1 MVYLLLLLIFLTTVL
16 LLKQGHDLLY
26 AGRTQARER
35 LTEQTV
41 IFEEAGFTYEESE
54 PHLSFKKRLNQFF
67 VSTSLYGRFQRLIAR
82 SYIRITPE
90 ELLKFS
96 LIGGA
101 GFALLGWLLGRG
113 SLAAMLL
120 FGIGVFLP
128 PYALRLIGM
137 QRVKQLS
144 KQLPQALSILSN
156 GLRAGFSF
164 MQAMSIVSREME
176 APIADEFGRILKE
189 SQLGKPMDEALQDFE
204 ERANDEDASFL
215 VSTLLIQMQVGGD
228 LAEILDIIAHT
239 IRERTKLKGQINTLT
254 SQSKFSALIIGVL
267 PVAIAVILFMM
278 NPEYMGLLFSEPLGL
293 MMVGAAAVMMVTGIF
308 ALYKIVNIKM

>member
-54 PHLSFKKRLNQFF
+54 PHLSFKQRLNQFF

-128 PYALRLIGM
+128 PYSLRLIGM